1 MSIFSRLAEK
11 SWENPGNRGLVDP
24 QDYRP
29 DAVTVGV
36 YVYFGVA
43 TIVFTL
49 MAAAYLVRQ
58 GMDTL
63 MDHGID
69 GSDWVAMPEPAL
81 LWINTGVLVA
91 SSLAFELARLS
102 ARDGADERM
111 ATMTKLGGLL
121 GLAFLVGQLIL
132 WRQFQAQ
139 GFFLAANPANAFF
152 YLLTAAHG
160 LHLAGGLFA
169 CGRTVGLM
177 SGGAEERRV
186 RRNVRLCAIYWH
198 FFLGVW
204 ALLVALL
211 VTT

>member
-11 SWENPGNRGLVDP
+11 SWENPGNQGLADP
-24 QDYRP
+24 EDYRP

-43 TIVFTL
+43 TIIFTL

-81 LWINTGVLVA
+81 LWVNTGILAA

-102 ARDGADERM
+102 ARDGTGERM
-111 ATMTKLGGLL
+111 ATMIKLGGLL
-121 GLAFLVGQLIL
+121 GLAFLIGQLIL

-139 GFFLAANPANAFF
+139 GFIMAANPANAFF

-177 SGGAEERRV
+177 SVGAEQPRV
-186 RRNVRLCAIYWH
+186 QRNVRLCAIYWH

-204 ALLVALL
+204 VLLVALL
-211 VTT
+211 VAT

>member
-1 MSIFSRLAEK
+1 MNIFSRLAEK
-11 SWENPGNRGLVDP
+11 SWENPGNQGLADP
-24 QDYRP
+24 EDYRP

-69 GSDWVAMPEPAL
+69 GSDWVAMPEPLL
-81 LWINTGVLVA
+81 LWINTGILAA
-91 SSLAFELARLS
+91 SSLAFELARIS
-102 ARDGADERM
+102 ARGGGRERM
-111 ATMTKLGGLL
+111 ETMTKLGGLL

-132 WRQFQAQ
+132 WRHFQAQ
-139 GFFLAANPANAFF
+139 GFFMAANPANAFF

-177 SGGAEERRV
+177 SNGAEEARV

-198 FFLGVW
+198 FFLVVW
-204 ALLVALL
+204 VLLVALL
-211 VTT
+211 VAT